1 MDIKSKSNPIG
12 IIQNIPELEQKIKN
26 LMQKWDEKIKVV
38 SASWLYYFGAKG
50 KVTLSL
56 ATSFLLFALD
66 ELITAANEVLISGP
80 DKKATVLSGL
90 DKLYEYVIKEALPI
104 WLRPFASVVKQYV
117 IYSLA
122 SYAIDYIV
130 LKYKNGNWKTTGG

>member
-26 LMQKWDEKIKVV
+26 LMQEWDDKIKVV
-38 SASWLYYFGAKG
+38 SAGWLYYFGAKG

-56 ATSFLLFALD
+56 VTSFLLFALD

-104 WLRPFASVVKQYV
+104 WLRPFASAVKQYV